1 MLIVV
6 LQYLGGIGNQTNLY
20 NETIYC
26 LVRVAR
32 CQIKLGHCRS
42 MSRVFYALLPTF
54 SA

>member
-26 LVRVAR
+26 LVRPGVIPFPCNYR
-32 CQIKLGHCRS
+32 
-42 MSRVFYALLPTF
+42 
-54 SA
+54 